1 MSVPET
7 IVTEHSIAVP
17 IGDTGSAGHPGA
29 VGHPGFTGP
38 GFSGPGVAG
47 HPGVVDHAGVKVDR
61 RSALGLHTWLLT
73 AKLLLVPVVTYW
85 PATFH
90 DFGLRDDYSN
100 LREAHEEIG
109 KVVQFCASH
118 ARPIYGWLLQ
128 STYGQTGS
136 VQDLQWMRLG
146 ASLLLGALSLVSFRG
161 LRALG
166 WPFSPALCFAVLLS
180 LIPSAQ
186 VMAGWAV
193 GWPYVAT
200 ALLAFGA
207 FFTVEGALTVGMSA
221 GPGRA
226 VSQWMVALGLMVM
239 SALIYQP
246 SALFYV
252 LPLAGALIVQRQ
264 RTPAQCARWAGAH
277 LGFVVGSLGL
287 AYCTMTV
294 LYASG
299 VFVKSGRIAFEHH
312 WGVKIAW
319 FLTEVLPN
327 ALSMFVLN
335 DDNRR
340 AHALYLGCAALVGVL
355 LLAGAHAE
363 WRRYG
368 RSRGMIW
375 LAALLGL
382 PVFACAVSLIASEHY
397 ATYRTILAMT
407 AVLLCFLVA
416 SVRALTESW
425 GPRGRR
431 MLAAVVVSTAFLI
444 AQHHVYALIAV
455 PQGNEWQL
463 IMAGAKQVNLDQVQL
478 NPLRPDNGRP
488 RIFAIA
494 STPADIST
502 ATIYHDEFGSLSS
515 NSEWVPK
522 EMFKRAMH
530 DLHPEVANLDSR
542 YEFTSGPRLPVDQH
556 YDVVIDLHRLHQF
569 YTDN

>member
-1 MSVPET
+1 M
-7 IVTEHSIAVP
+7 
-17 IGDTGSAGHPGA
+17 
-29 VGHPGFTGP
+29 
-38 GFSGPGVAG
+38 
-47 HPGVVDHAGVKVDR
+47 
-61 RSALGLHTWLLT
+61 
-73 AKLLLVPVVTYW
+73 
-85 PATFH
+85 
-90 DFGLRDDYSN
+90 RDDYSN

-128 STYGQTGS
+128 ATYGQTDS
-136 VQDLQWMRLG
+136 VQDLQWMRLT

-166 WPFSPALCFAVLLS
+166 WPFSPSLCFAVLLS

-207 FFTVEGALTVGMSA
+207 FFTVEGALMVGMSA
-221 GPGRA
+221 GAGRA
-226 VSQWMVALGLMVM
+226 VSQWLVALGLMVT

-252 LPLAGALIVQRQ
+252 VPLAGALIVQRH
-264 RTPAQCARWAGAH
+264 RTLAQCARWSGIH

-287 AYCTMTV
+287 AYCAMTR
-294 LYASG
+294 LYATG

-312 WGVKIAW
+312 WGEKIAW
-319 FLTEVLPN
+319 FLQEVMPN
-327 ALSMFVLN
+327 ALSLFVLN
-335 DDNRR
+335 DDHRR
-340 AHALYLGCAALVGVL
+340 DHMLYLGCATVVGAL
-355 LLAGAHAE
+355 LLAGAYVE

-368 RSRGMIW
+368 RSRGIIW
-375 LAALLGL
+375 LTALLGL
-382 PVFACAVSLIASEHY
+382 PVFACAVSLIASERY

-416 SVRALTESW
+416 SVRALTQSW
-425 GPRGRR
+425 DARGRGI
-431 MLAAVVVSTAFLI
+431 LAAVAVSTAFFT
-444 AQHHVYALIAV
+444 AHHHVYALIAV

-463 IMAGAKQVNLDQVQL
+463 IMAGAQQVHLD
-478 NPLRPDNGRP
+478 RTRP

-530 DLHPEVANLDSR
+530 DLHPEIANLDSR
-542 YEFTSGPRLPVDQH
+542 YEFSSGPALPVDQR
-556 YDVVIDLHRLHQF
+556 YDVVINLHRLRQS

>member
-1 MSVPET
+1 MSLPET
-7 IVTEHSIAVP
+7 IVTEPSIAVP
-17 IGDTGSAGHPGA
+17 IGTADVGVSNVA
-29 VGHPGFTGP
+29 VQ
-38 GFSGPGVAG
+38 
-47 HPGVVDHAGVKVDR
+47 R
-61 RSALGLHTWLLT
+61 RSALGLRAWLLT
-73 AKLLLVPVVTYW
+73 VALFLVPLVTYW

-100 LREAHEEIG
+100 LREAHEEPG
-109 KVVQFCASH
+109 KVLQFCASH

-128 STYGQTGS
+128 ATYGQTDT

-146 ASLLLGALSLVSFRG
+146 ASLLLGALAFVSFRG

-166 WPFSPALCFAVLLS
+166 WSFSTSLCFAVLMS

-186 VMAGWAV
+186 VIAGWAV
-193 GWPYVAT
+193 GWPYAAT

-207 FFTVEGALTVGMSA
+207 YFTIEGALTVGMSA

-226 VSQWMVALGLMVM
+226 VGQWMVALGLMLV

-252 LPLAGALIVQRQ
+252 VPLAGALIVQRH
-264 RTPAQCARWAGAH
+264 RTPAQTARWAGIH

-287 AYCTMTV
+287 AYCVMSV
-294 LYASG
+294 LYATG

-312 WGVKIAW
+312 WGEKIAW
-319 FLTEVLPN
+319 FLQESLPN
-327 ALSMFVLN
+327 ALSLFVLN
-335 DDNRR
+335 DNNHRD
-340 AHALYLGCAALVGVL
+340 HALYLGCAALVGAI
-355 LLAGAHAE
+355 LLAGTYVE

-368 RSRGMIW
+368 RYRGMIW
-375 LAALLGL
+375 LAALMGL
-382 PVFACAVSLIASEHY
+382 PVFACAVSLIASERY

-416 SVRALTESW
+416 SVRALTENW

-431 MLAAVVVSTAFLI
+431 LLATIIVSIAFFT

-463 IMAGAKQVNLDQVQL
+463 IMSGAKHIRLE
-478 NPLRPDNGRP
+478 GSRP
-488 RIFAIA
+488 RIFVIA

-515 NSEWVPK
+515 NSEWVPR

-530 DLHPEVANLDSR
+530 DLHPEIPNLDSR
-542 YEFTSGPRLPVDQH
+542 YEFASGPKLPIDQR
-556 YDVVIDLHRLHQF
+556 YDLIIDLHQLHQF

>member
-7 IVTEHSIAVP
+7 IVTERSIAVP

-29 VGHPGFTGP
+29 VAHP

-47 HPGVVDHAGVKVDR
+47 HPGVVGHAGVKVDR
-61 RSALGLHTWLLT
+61 RSALGLRAWLLT
-73 AKLLLVPVVTYW
+73 AMLFLVPVVTYW

-226 VSQWMVALGLMVM
+226 VSQWMVALGLMVT

-312 WGVKIAW
+312 WGVKIGW

-327 ALSMFVLN
+327 ALSLFVLN
-335 DDNRR
+335 DNNHRD
-340 AHALYLGCAALVGVL
+340 HALYIGCAALVGAIL
-355 LLAGAHAE
+355 IAGAYLE
-363 WRRYG
+363 WRRHG
-368 RSRGMIW
+368 MQRGIVW
-375 LAALLGL
+375 LSGLLGL
-382 PVFACAVSLIASEHY
+382 PVFAFAVCLLASERY

-407 AVLLCFLVA
+407 GVLLCFLVPSISA
-416 SVRALTESW
+416 RTAGWSVNA
-425 GPRGRR
+425 RR
-431 MLAAVVVSTAFLI
+431 TAAMLAISTAFFT

-463 IMAGAKQVNLDQVQL
+463 IVAGAKQVHLDGAQ
-478 NPLRPDNGRP
+478 P

-494 STPADIST
+494 SAPADIST

-515 NSEWVPK
+515 NSEWVPR

-530 DLHPEVANLDSR
+530 DLYPDIPNLDAR
-542 YEFTSGPRLPVDQH
+542 YDFATGPLLPQGQR
-556 YDVVIDLHRLHQF
+556 YDVVINLHRLQEF
-569 YTDN
+569 YVNN